1 MTLQEIKELVS
12 KKIAGQGSQVDI
24 GGALAEILNGI
35 VDAISDTGTLLI
47 KTPYGEFDQGVPI
60 ADFASAMEITVEQAR
75 DFFYGKYLF
84 LAAKDGYKFTR
95 GSYYQTDSLHQVFYG
110 ATDGTLGGYFIAASL
125 RETGGEEAVTYQF
138 AEI

>member
-47 KTPYGEFDQGVPI
+47 KTLYGEFGQGVPI

-75 DFFYGKYLF
+75 DFFYGRYPF
-84 LAAKDGYKFTR
+84 LETKDGYKFTR
-95 GSYYQTDSLHQVFYG
+95 VFSYQTETHQVAYG
-110 ATDGTLGGYFIAASL
+110 ATNETLGGYYISAYL
-125 RETGGEEAVTYQF
+125 ERDGETIVYQF
-138 AEI
+138 VEL